1 MQYTI
6 LLGGPAICN
15 MRYYWMGPSCPYAI
29 CNIIGWAPHM
39 QYAILLDR
47 PVLPICNIPYYWAGP
62 PYAICDIIGW
72 AHRMQ
77 YVILLDGPV
86 LPICMQYA
94 ILLGGPAICNMQYYW
109 VGLSCPYVMCSII
122 GQGHMQCGC
131 CAHVLT
137 LFIATS
143 ISLSTITDKF
153 QYNKKR

>member
-6 LLGGPAICN
+6 LLGGPTICN
-15 MRYYWMGPSCPYAI
+15 MRYYWAGPLYPYAI
-29 CNIIGWAPHM
+29 YDIIGRAHHM
-39 QYAILLDR
+39 QYAILLGG
-47 PVLPICNIPYYWAGP
+47 PILPICNIRYYWVGP
-62 PYAICDIIGW
+62 PYAICDIIGSARP
-72 AHRMQ
+72 AH
-77 YVILLDGPV
+77 
-86 LPICMQYA
+86 MQYA